1 MYFGTILSI
10 STDKGFGFIQPA
22 PGGAD
27 VFFHCSAVDAEFNSL
42 TIGQTVQYVPD
53 ESAEKPRAKS
63 VVVGKDAHRGN
74 PPAAGA
80 AGPPQ
85 NFRAAKPRPPVAEA
99 CNFGFVTKMHRGKSE
114 GYISADQGGP
124 EYFFTAADVV
134 GEKKFFELV
143 VGDYVRFVPRANDE
157 EPKRPIAKSVA
168 VAKRS
173 VQAEAFKSRKHPRSL
188 GRKPTWR

>member
-53 ESAEKPRAKS
+53 ELAEKPRAKS
-63 VVVGKDAHRGN
+63 VIVGKE
-74 PPAAGA
+74 
-80 AGPPQ
+80 AGPPG

-99 CNFGFVTKMHRGKSE
+99 CNFGFVTKLHRGKSE

-124 EYFFTAADVV
+124 EYFFAAADVV

-168 VAKRS
+168 VAKRP